1 MDNERRVLLAS
12 DISVNE
18 KKSNELF
25 LYVEMRM
32 LSTQPNGNGEGVTE
46 AFIDSI
52 IENQEMYNCLPLYA
66 DVECLLAHQYRS
78 MGHRFDR
85 VTGTFGTQQIGSMC
99 GFKKVEDR
107 YGCSLIGEAR
117 IPKRDRQI
125 CTAIAEMY
133 ELGW

>member
-32 LSTQPNGNGEGVTE
+32 LSTQPNGNKEGVTE

-78 MGHRFDR
+78 
-85 VTGTFGTQQIGSMC
+85 
-99 GFKKVEDR
+99 
-107 YGCSLIGEAR
+107 
-117 IPKRDRQI
+117 
-125 CTAIAEMY
+125 
-133 ELGW
+133 